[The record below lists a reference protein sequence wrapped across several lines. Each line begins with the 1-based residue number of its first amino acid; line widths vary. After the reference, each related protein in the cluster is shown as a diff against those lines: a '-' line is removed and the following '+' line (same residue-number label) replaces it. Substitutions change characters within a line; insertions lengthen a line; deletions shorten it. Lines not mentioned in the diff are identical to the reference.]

1 MDGGRAARDCPR
13 GGRVIQ
19 ALRQARTR
27 LTLAAC
33 GGALGLALAAYAA
46 AFAERGGLLL
56 GLLGLAA
63 TAVACVGALRGSAGM
78 LVAGVGGLVVEYAVA
93 AGGQGFELDT
103 RAALWGSSLL
113 LMTELLFLAA
123 ELRDAVEGDDLVA
136 RRLAATFGVVV
147 ASVVLGAVL
156 LGVAEVPAGSGLALQ
171 LAGVAAAAGA
181 LALVLS
187 LARR

>member
-1 MDGGRAARDCPR
+1 MDGGRTARDRSR

-19 ALRQARTR
+19 AFRQARTR
-27 LTLAAC
+27 LTLTAC
-33 GGALGLALAAYAA
+33 GGAVGLSLAAYAA

-56 GLLGLAA
+56 LALGLVA
-63 TAVACVGALRGSAGM
+63 TAVAATGAIRGSAPL

-93 AGGQGFELDT
+93 AGEQGFELDT

-113 LMTELLFLAA
+113 LMAELVFLAA
-123 ELRDAVEGDDLVA
+123 ELRDAVPGGDLVA
-136 RRLAATFGVVV
+136 RRLATTFGVVI

-156 LGVAEVPAGSGLALQ
+156 LGVAEVPAGGGLALQ
-171 LAGVAAAAGA
+171 LAGVAAAAGV